1 MQSLHDAASLAKV
14 STEHLIEEIQRR
26 LRCANK
32 QEKKTIFIGKYVQS
46 WRIAEGKE
54 AEKTY

>member
-1 MQSLHDAASLAKV
+1 MQSLQDAANLAKV

-32 QEKKTIFIGKYVQS
+32 QEKKTIFIGKYVRS
-46 WRIAEGKE
+46 RTIAAGEEVEG
-54 AEKTY
+54 T